1 MAASR
6 PHNLFVGEMGVSGPS
21 PNLLAPGPRVGRRGC
36 STWQQ
41 DTAGNWIRLL
51 GAAAAARSEVTSKGR
66 EVRSTNSP
74 PVTNII
80 RVSRNHQQLHRELLF
95 THRKGLSLR
104 SKPEL
109 LQVLEHRNRRRE
121 GIENS
126 VELSPLEQELQRWQ
140 QRREQ
145 RQQQEESGDAL
156 EDQPEFIRVREKL
169 RRRQRSLD
177 VSPQRANPSSTP
189 GSLLRPCLTN
199 AEFSRAHTSPS
210 PEVPDADSLPLRGS
224 TEASSISSAPS
235 QCSLAN
241 S

>member
-1 MAASR
+1 MSCPGALTPISFPLIRISHELWLWAKAQVLALQPPPQRMGPHTYAS
-6 PHNLFVGEMGVSGPS
+6 V
-21 PNLLAPGPRVGRRGC
+21 
-36 STWQQ
+36 
-41 DTAGNWIRLL
+41 
-51 GAAAAARSEVTSKGR
+51 RSEATSRGL
-66 EVRSTNSP
+66 EVRSANSP

-80 RVSRNHQQLHRELLF
+80 RVSRNYQQLHRELLF

-121 GIENS
+121 GMETS

-145 RQQQEESGDAL
+145 RQQQEESSDTP
-156 EDQPEFIRVREKL
+156 DHQPEFVRVRGNL
-169 RRRQRSLD
+169 RRIQHAPD
-177 VSPQRANPSSTP
+177 VPPQPAKPSMTPSSF
-189 GSLLRPCLTN
+189 LRPHLTN
-199 AEFSRAHTSPS
+199 AEFSRVPASPS
-210 PEVPDADSLPLRGS
+210 PEVPDGDSLQLRGS
-224 TEASSISSAPS
+224 TEASSVSSARS

>member
-1 MAASR
+1 MAASK
-6 PHNLFVGEMGVSGPS
+6 PHDLFVGEMGATGS
-21 PNLLAPGPRVGRRGC
+21 PNLLTPGPRVGRRGGL
-36 STWQQ
+36 TWQQ

-51 GAAAAARSEVTSKGR
+51 GAAASVRSEATSRGL
-66 EVRSTNSP
+66 EVRSANSP

-80 RVSRNHQQLHRELLF
+80 RVSRNYQQLHRELLF

-121 GIENS
+121 GMETS

-145 RQQQEESGDAL
+145 RQQQEESSDTP
-156 EDQPEFIRVREKL
+156 DHQPEFVRVRGNL
-169 RRRQRSLD
+169 RRIQHAPD
-177 VSPQRANPSSTP
+177 VPPQPAKPSMTPSSF
-189 GSLLRPCLTN
+189 LRPHLTN
-199 AEFSRAHTSPS
+199 AEFSRVPASPS
-210 PEVPDADSLPLRGS
+210 PEVPDGDSLQLRGS
-224 TEASSISSAPS
+224 TEASSVSSARS

>member
-1 MAASR
+1 MAAGHGGQLDPAARSGRISHELWLWAKAQILALQPPPHSMGPR
-6 PHNLFVGEMGVSGPS
+6 PH
-21 PNLLAPGPRVGRRGC
+21 
-36 STWQQ
+36 
-41 DTAGNWIRLL
+41 
-51 GAAAAARSEVTSKGR
+51 AAARSEATSRGRR
-66 EVRSTNSP
+66 EVRPANSP

-121 GIENS
+121 GMENS
-126 VELSPLEQELQRWQ
+126 VELSPLERELQRWQ

-145 RQQQEESGDAL
+145 NQLQEDPGDAL
-156 EDQPEFIRVREKL
+156 DDQPEFIRVREKL
-169 RRRQRSLD
+169 RRMQCSVD
-177 VSPQRANPSSTP
+177 VSPQRSNASSTP
-189 GSLLRPCLTN
+189 GSLLRPRLTN
-199 AEFSRAHTSPS
+199 AELSSLRASPS
-210 PEVPDADSLPLRGS
+210 PEVPDADGLPLRGS
-224 TEASSISSAPS
+224 TEASSVSSAPS